1 LRLAYS
7 VTAKKRTLT
16 FSDAKFVDQNG
27 NERELTYWLHDYGR
41 LAYWLKKYGKVDGSP
56 LWESLLNIFALEGIF
71 EGRPKPV
78 REKWYLWHIGKLAEI
93 DATRKI
99 GSGIYRLGNFGEL
112 AFEAAKKSANW
123 SESMENIVIAYL
135 ISKRMENLGIFL
147 HTLSRKPIEVVCR
160 KYPKDIGRPKDFQ
173 ISWSDL
179 STCLRNA
186 YLIQVESPN
195 TMQELKAS
203 NNPVILS
210 SFLLNEI
217 YSVIA
222 NLRNKIVERLV
233 AVGDTVNPYIL
244 TDRGSYEIKRALER
258 LGILQTKYGFWFTN
272 LPDTILSSFIWYAL
286 AKTRKK
292 SISPNE
298 FTKILKDDFRF
309 LVDPT
314 AVTAFL
320 TDYVEYKS
328 LGIDLNLLHNNLE
341 ENYSTLLERLVS
353 LGFATVR
360 PDGEVRIGAD

>member
-1 LRLAYS
+1 MKLAYS
-7 VTAKKRTLT
+7 VTRKKGKLT
-16 FSDAKFVDQNG
+16 FSDVKFVDQNG

-41 LAYWLKKYGKVDGSP
+41 LPYWLKKYGKVDDNP
-56 LWESLLNIFALEGIF
+56 LWKSLLNIFALEGIF

-112 AFEAAKKSANW
+112 AFEAAKNSVNW
-123 SESMENIVIAYL
+123 SESMENIVITHL
-135 ISKRMENLGIFL
+135 ISKRMENLGFFL
-147 HTLSRKPIEVVCR
+147 HTLSRKSIEVVCS
-160 KYPKDIGRPKDFQ
+160 KYPKDLGRPKDFQ
-173 ISWSDL
+173 ISWNNL

-186 YLIQVESPN
+186 YFVQVESPS
-195 TMQELKAS
+195 TIQELKAS

-217 YSVIA
+217 YSVIS

-233 AVGDTVNPYIL
+233 VVGNTVNPYIL

-272 LPDTILSSFIWYAL
+272 LSDSILSSFIWYAL
-286 AKTRKK
+286 VKTRRK
-292 SISPNE
+292 SISPDE

-309 LVDPT
+309 IVDPT
-314 AVTAFL
+314 DVTAFL
-320 TDYVEYKS
+320 TDYVEYQS

-341 ENYSTLLERLVS
+341 QNYSTLLERLVS
-353 LGFATVR
+353 LGFATIR
-360 PDGEVRIGAD
+360 PDGEVKIGAD